1 MGLTPSVWLEPLLA
15 NFRDGFGAEGASTI
29 TQQVVKNSFLTP
41 EKTIKRKVE
50 EAWLSYQ
57 LEQEYT
63 KHQIFEMYVNKVYV
77 SENSH
82 GIATA
87 AKIYYG
93 KELKD
98 LTLPEAAQLAGMP
111 QSPNNYNPFDYPELG
126 GKKTEYR
133 LNVNGATWLYFKRR
147 NGRGSKKCACY
158 SNRYLRKISVNWMK
172 TLMIPLLMQ

>member
-1 MGLTPSVWLEPLLA
+1 M
-15 NFRDGFGAEGASTI
+15 
-29 TQQVVKNSFLTP
+29 VKNSFLTP
-41 EKTIKRKVE
+41 EKTLKRKVE

-57 LEQEYT
+57 LEQQYT

-98 LTLPEAAQLAGMP
+98 LTLTRS
-111 QSPNNYNPFDYPELG
+111 SPNCWDAA
-126 GKKTEYR
+126 K
-133 LNVNGATWLYFKRR
+133 
-147 NGRGSKKCACY
+147 SK
-158 SNRYLRKISVNWMK
+158 
-172 TLMIPLLMQ
+172 

>member
-1 MGLTPSVWLEPLLA
+1 MLA
-15 NFRDGFGAEGASTI
+15 NFQHGFGSEGASTI

-41 EKTIKRKVE
+41 EKTLKRKVE

-57 LEQEYT
+57 LEQQYT

-98 LTLPEAAQLAGMP
+98 LTLSEAAQIAGMP
-111 QSPNNYNPFDYPELG
+111 QSPNNYNPFDHPDLAE
-126 GKKTEYR
+126 
-133 LNVNGATWLYFKRR
+133 KRR
-147 NGRGSKKCACY
+147 NIV
-158 SNRYLRKISVNWMK
+158 L
-172 TLMIPLLMQ
+172 TLMEQHGFISKARNGRSEKGICYNRPFE